1 MKTIS
6 QKILTRYIEE
16 PDPVMRYFA
25 LGNLLPGYENE
36 AAYLTARD
44 DLFNAKLIRTLSNPP
59 ADLHPYQ
66 KWQGAHWCLVL
77 LADLGYPFLNPEFVP
92 MRDKVYSWLFS
103 EQHQKS
109 IRTLNDRIRRCAS
122 QEGNSIYAS
131 VKLNLAN
138 DQTERLVDELLA
150 WQWPDGGWN
159 CDKRPEASHS
169 SFWETWSPSRAL
181 LTWREYASGNPQV
194 DTAIGAACE
203 VFLSHQLFIS
213 ATTGKAMQAEFL
225 RLHHPA
231 YWKYDILVGLELM
244 QQAGKLSD
252 PRCNQALDLLEN
264 KMLPEGGFPLEER
277 FFQTSNPQGWHYSPV
292 DWGNT
297 SHKRENFWVTV
308 RALKVLISAGRINY

>member
-6 QKILTRYIEE
+6 QKIITRYIEE
-16 PDPVMRYFA
+16 PDPVLRYFA
-25 LGNLLPGYENE
+25 LHHLHPEHENE
-36 AAYLTARD
+36 AAYLTAKG
-44 DLFNAKLIRTLSNPP
+44 DLPNTNLIRILSNPP

-66 KWQGAHWCLVL
+66 KWQGALWCLVQ
-77 LADLGYPFLNPEFVP
+77 LADLGYPFLNPELVP

-109 IRTLNDRIRRCAS
+109 IRTVNNRTRRCAS
-122 QEGNSIYAS
+122 QEGNAIYAS

-138 DQTERLVDELLA
+138 DQTERLLDELLD
-150 WQWPDGGWN
+150 WQWLDGGWN

-169 SFWETWSPSRAL
+169 SFWETWCPLRAL
-181 LTWREYASGNPQV
+181 LSWREYAGGNPQI
-194 DTAIGAACE
+194 DAAIGAACE
-203 VFLSHQLFIS
+203 VFLCHQLFRS
-213 ATTGKAMQAEFL
+213 ATTGEVMQVEFL
-225 RLHHPA
+225 RLHHPS

-277 FFQTSNPQGWHYSPV
+277 LFQSSNPQGWHYSPV
-292 DWGNT
+292 DWGRT
-297 SHKRENFWVTV
+297 SCKNENLWVTV
-308 RALKVLISAGRINY
+308 RALNVLISAGRVNY